1 MAMTHNV
8 ECSGERVSL
17 LMAFELG
24 ERWWKLG
31 FTTGLGQRPRTR
43 RIAAG
48 AVDSLRAE
56 IARAKV
62 RFGLPADGA
71 VISCYEAGREG
82 FWLHRYLLAHGITNH
97 VIDSSSIEVNRR
109 ARRHKTDH
117 LDLGGLLTLL
127 ARFRAGDGRCWRV
140 VRVPSV
146 GDEDARQLHRTRE
159 ALQSDRTRLI
169 NRVKST
175 LATLGL
181 RLRVTRDFRAR
192 VDHAVLPD
200 GSQVPPGARQR
211 LMYDWALL
219 QAVEQQITAVDAERA
234 ALPIAVATATGRAV
248 QTLLNIRAVGPA
260 GAWVLATEIFG
271 WREIRNGRQLGA
283 LVGLVPAQY
292 QSGETSRDRGIT
304 RAGNQHVRRLMVQL
318 AWGWLRWQPSSAL
331 ARWYQDRF
339 AGGGPRLRRIGIVA
353 LARKLLVALWRYVDQ
368 GVVPEGATLKSATA

>member
-1 MAMTHNV
+1 MKAMTHDV
-8 ECSGERVSL
+8 ESTVGPGSL

-48 AVDSLRAE
+48 AVDVLRAE
-56 IARAKV
+56 IVRAKA
-62 RFGLPADGA
+62 RFGVPAEAA

-82 FWLHRYLLAHGITNH
+82 FWLHRYLTAHGVANH
-97 VIDSSSIEVNRR
+97 VVDSSSIEVNRR
-109 ARRHKTDH
+109 ARRSKTDH

-127 ARFRAGDGRCWRV
+127 GRYVAGDQRCWRV

-159 ALQSDRTRLI
+159 TLQSDRTRLI
-169 NRVKST
+169 NRLKAT

-181 RLRVTRDFRAR
+181 RLSVTRDFLAR
-192 VDHAVLPD
+192 VDRCTLPD
-200 GSQVPPGARQR
+200 GRRVPPGARQR
-211 LMYDWALL
+211 LARDWALL
-219 QAVEQQITAVDAERA
+219 EAVEQQLADVDTERA
-234 ALPIAVATATGRAV
+234 ALPIDLTTCTGRAV
-248 QTLLNIRAVGPA
+248 AALHKLRAVGPA

-271 WREIRNGRQLGA
+271 WREIRNGRELGA
-283 LVGLVPAQY
+283 LAGLAPAQY
-292 QSGETSRDRGIT
+292 QSGEMCRDRGIT
-304 RAGNQHVRRLMVQL
+304 RAGNAHVRRLMVQL
-318 AWGWLRWQPSSAL
+318 AWGWLRWQRTSAL
-331 ARWYQDRF
+331 AQWYQARF

-368 GVVPEGATLKSATA
+368 GVLPDGATLKVTA